1 MLLTIDIEKFRQ
13 GDQKIF
19 EKVYDCYQK
28 PLLHFARTFIHVEA
42 AEEVVSDAF
51 FGLWKHRIKI
61 ANDRHLKSFLYVTVK
76 NMCIDVLRNVKSL
89 ATLPIDDFDFANE
102 KPEILVKI
110 LYADLLMHLEQ
121 KLQKLPNAQ
130 QKVFRMSILEGMS
143 TEEITR
149 ETNMSAES
157 IFVQK
162 SKAISSLRKSFVYN
176 PLMLILLQ
184 YLIDHR

>member
-1 MLLTIDIEKFRQ
+1 
-13 GDQKIF
+13 
-19 EKVYDCYQK
+19 
-28 PLLHFARTFIHVEA
+28 
-42 AEEVVSDAF
+42 
-51 FGLWKHRIKI
+51 
-61 ANDRHLKSFLYVTVK
+61 
-76 NMCIDVLRNVKSL
+76 
-89 ATLPIDDFDFANE
+89 
-102 KPEILVKI
+102 
-110 LYADLLMHLEQ
+110 MHLEQ

-143 TEEITR
+143 TEEIIR

-176 PLMLILLQ
+176 PLMLIVLQ